1 MPRKYNKVIRYYSSW
16 FDDLTDPLKE
26 LTPEEC
32 WQIFVAIRDCQLIGS
47 LEPLESLPIEIRRAL
62 SMATMG
68 EQVVRLI
75 ETSNNMRSR
84 GAEGGKKTA
93 ELRQEAAEAARMREQ
108 LRDKE
113 IKAMEERLSNMSA
126 GAVSRAQYLEL
137 KKKAQEGDPEAI
149 KTLSNTK

>member
-26 LTPEEC
+26 LTPTEC

-75 ETSNNMRSR
+75 ETSNNMRNR

-93 ELRQEAAEAARMREQ
+93 VLRQEAAEAARMREQ

-113 IKAMEERLSNMSA
+113 IKAMEERLSNMRA
-126 GAVSRAQYLEL
+126 GAVSREKYLEL
-137 KKKAQEGDPEAI
+137 KKRAQEGDTEAI
-149 KTLSNTK
+149 NALKQA